1 MRYIIFEKVVFIM
14 TNFKQF
20 LNKTSNI
27 TNGERLVA
35 MACTVLLTGIGMY
48 LNNKLFDTR
57 IELLNKKIELEN
69 QQRLNDVYKKI
80 VDNHV
85 E

>member
-1 MRYIIFEKVVFIM
+1 M

-20 LNKTSNI
+20 LNKTSDI

-35 MACTVLLTGIGMY
+35 MACTVLLTGMGLY
-48 LNNKLFDTR
+48 LNNKLFSTR
-57 IELLNKKIELEN
+57 IELLNKEIELEN

-80 VDNHV
+80 VDDHV

>member
-1 MRYIIFEKVVFIM
+1 M

-35 MACTVLLTGIGMY
+35 MTCTVLLTGIGMY
-48 LNNKLFDTR
+48 LNNKLYDTR
-57 IELLNKKIELEN
+57 IKLLNKNIELEN

>member
-1 MRYIIFEKVVFIM
+1 M

-57 IELLNKKIELEN
+57 IELLNKKVELEN

>member
-1 MRYIIFEKVVFIM
+1 MK
-14 TNFKQF
+14 NFKQF

-35 MACTVLLTGIGMY
+35 MTCTVLLTGIGMY

-57 IELLNKKIELEN
+57 IKLLNKEMELET
-69 QQRLNDVYKKI
+69 QQKLNDVYKKI

-85 E
+85 K

>member
-1 MRYIIFEKVVFIM
+1 M

-35 MACTVLLTGIGMY
+35 MTCTVLLTGIGMY

>member
-1 MRYIIFEKVVFIM
+1 M

-27 TNGERLVA
+27 TNGERLVV
-35 MACTVLLTGIGMY
+35 MTCTALLTGIGMY
-48 LNNKLFDTR
+48 LNHKLFDTR
-57 IELLNKKIELEN
+57 VELLSKEIELEN
-69 QQRLNDVYKKI
+69 QKSLNDVYKKI

>member
-1 MRYIIFEKVVFIM
+1 M

-35 MACTVLLTGIGMY
+35 MTCTVLLTGIGMY
-48 LNNKLFDTR
+48 LNNKLYDTR

>member
-1 MRYIIFEKVVFIM
+1 M

-27 TNGERLVA
+27 TNGGRLVA
-35 MACTVLLTGIGMY
+35 MTCTVLLTGIGMY
-48 LNNKLFDTR
+48 LNNKLFNTR
-57 IELLNKKIELEN
+57 IELLNKEIELEN

>member
-1 MRYIIFEKVVFIM
+1 M